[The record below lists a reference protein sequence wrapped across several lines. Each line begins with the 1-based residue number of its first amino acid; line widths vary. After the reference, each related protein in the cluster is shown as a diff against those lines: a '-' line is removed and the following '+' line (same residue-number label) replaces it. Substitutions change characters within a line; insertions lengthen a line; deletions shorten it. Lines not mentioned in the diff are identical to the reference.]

1 MYVLIIDSKDQQS
14 YFAFDAMRLTE
25 NEEKKRKRTE
35 VVENFKK
42 NQEKRL
48 KNADAE
54 TSS

>member
-25 NEEKKRKRTE
+25 NEE

-48 KNADAE
+48 KNADEE